1 VNPAYFALV
10 FFFFGSLYGI
20 GDSIVTLNHRQ
31 EESFWKLYGRRG
43 NDHVRIHAAA
53 KDIRGGNYNVSL
65 EVLMTFGGP
74 TCCVRLR
81 HPSRTLFSY
90 PAIACADT
98 LAAFWLGLSSGK
110 PRLC

>member
-1 VNPAYFALV
+1 MA
-10 FFFFGSLYGI
+10 I
-20 GDSIVTLNHRQ
+20 
-31 EESFWKLYGRRG
+31 
-43 NDHVRIHAAA
+43 DHVRIHAAA